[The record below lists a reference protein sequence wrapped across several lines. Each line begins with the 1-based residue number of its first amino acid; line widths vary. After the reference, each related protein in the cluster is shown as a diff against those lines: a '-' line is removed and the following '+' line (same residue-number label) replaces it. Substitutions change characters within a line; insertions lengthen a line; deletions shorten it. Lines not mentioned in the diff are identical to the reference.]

1 MISTRV
7 IYILFGFYVTAKPFS
22 KTGVKPDGQVV
33 ETQNRYRNFRRLL
46 VYVRPYARGLI
57 LALMLTVALTV
68 LGMTPPLIVMYVID
82 SVIIA
87 GNWGMLEVLLLI
99 SILIPVLLTGLRVA
113 TTYQVSYI
121 SYKLIMDIRMKI
133 YGHILALSMKFH
145 EEMGTGKVMSRI
157 MGDVVTVR
165 SMVTRRMLETMT
177 DAVVFLTAIGL
188 CFGLNW
194 KLALMLVAM
203 MPLYLLNYKLFI
215 GGLRSAWQRWRAKM
229 DEVSVGLQER
239 LSGVRLVKA
248 YGQERRENR
257 AFLEDT
263 RESFEYAMEGVVYRA
278 HQETGNWA
286 LTGLRNTLVFC
297 VGCYFVIEGEM
308 TYGAV
313 MAFQAYAMRMFQPV
327 LNLIRMATEFERMMV
342 SLDRI
347 FEILDWPVDIA
358 DRPGAREM
366 PRVRGHVVF
375 DQVWFEYTPG
385 EPVLKNTCLEVQ
397 PGTMVALV
405 GHTGCGKTTL
415 TNLLM
420 RFYDVTR
427 GTITIDGNDLRDV
440 KLRSLRKQIGQ
451 VLQDSVLFD
460 MSIKDNLR
468 YGHLDATES
477 EIIAAARVTE
487 IHEFIMRTPQGYD
500 TMLGEDGIK
509 LSVGEK
515 QRLAIARAVLT
526 DPAILILDEATSALD
541 SLSEALI
548 QKAMANVLKGR
559 TSFVIAH
566 RLSTVV
572 NADLI
577 VVMDHGRI
585 VEMGRHEEL
594 VQKPDG
600 VYRQLYEQ
608 QFAGLDAQ
616 EVAAD

>member
-1 MISTRV
+1 M
-7 IYILFGFYVTAKPFS
+7 
-22 KTGVKPDGQVV
+22 
-33 ETQNRYRNFRRLL
+33 
-46 VYVRPYARGLI
+46 RPYVRGLI

-68 LGMTPPLIVMYVID
+68 LGMTPPLIAMYIID

-87 GNWGMLEVLLLI
+87 GNWGALEVLLLI

-113 TTYQVSYI
+113 TTYKISYI
-121 SYKLIMDIRMKI
+121 SYKLIMDIRLKI
-133 YGHILALSMKFH
+133 YEHILALSMKFH

-165 SMVTRRMLETMT
+165 SMVTQRMLEMMT

-203 MPLYLLNYKLFI
+203 MPLYLLNHKLFI

-229 DEVSVGLQER
+229 DEMSTGLQER
-239 LSGVRLVKA
+239 LTGVRLVKA
-248 YGQERRENR
+248 YGRERRENR
-257 AFLEDT
+257 AFMEDT
-263 RESFEYAMEGVVYRA
+263 RESFEYAMQGVMYRV

-297 VGCYFVIEGEM
+297 VGCYFVIQGEM

-327 LNLIRMATEFERMMV
+327 LNLIRMATEFERMMI

-347 FEILDWPVDIA
+347 FEILDWPVEIA

-366 PRVRGHVVF
+366 PRLRGHVVF
-375 DQVWFEYTPG
+375 DHVWFEYTPG

-397 PGTMVALV
+397 PGTLVALV

-415 TNLLM
+415 TSLLM
-420 RFYDVTR
+420 RFYDVAR
-427 GTITIDGNDLRDV
+427 GTITIDGNDIRDV

-468 YGHLDATES
+468 YGHLDATEA
-477 EIIAAARVTE
+477 EMIAAARMTE

-515 QRLAIARAVLT
+515 QRLSIARAVLT
-526 DPAILILDEATSALD
+526 DPAILVLDEATSALD

-566 RLSTVV
+566 RLSTIV

-577 VVMDHGRI
+577 VVMDQGKI
-585 VEMGRHEEL
+585 IEMGRHEEL
-594 VQKPDG
+594 VRKPDG
-600 VYRQLYEQ
+600 MYRQLYEQ

-616 EVAAD
+616 ELATGVVKGGRR

>member
-1 MISTRV
+1 M
-7 IYILFGFYVTAKPFS
+7 
-22 KTGVKPDGQVV
+22 
-33 ETQNRYRNFRRLL
+33 
-46 VYVRPYARGLI
+46 RPYVRGLI

-68 LGMTPPLIVMYVID
+68 LGMTPPLIAMYIID

-87 GNWGMLEVLLLI
+87 GNWGALEVLLLI

-113 TTYQVSYI
+113 TTYKISYI
-121 SYKLIMDIRMKI
+121 SYKLIMDIRLKI
-133 YGHILALSMKFH
+133 YEHILALSMKFH

-165 SMVTRRMLETMT
+165 SMVTQRMLEMMT

-203 MPLYLLNYKLFI
+203 MPLYLLNHKLFI

-229 DEVSVGLQER
+229 DEMSTGLQER
-239 LSGVRLVKA
+239 LTGVRLVKA
-248 YGQERRENR
+248 YGRERRENR
-257 AFLEDT
+257 AFMEDT
-263 RESFEYAMEGVVYRA
+263 RESFEYAMQGVMYRV

-297 VGCYFVIEGEM
+297 VGCYFVIQGEM

-327 LNLIRMATEFERMMV
+327 LNLIRMATEFERMMI

-347 FEILDWPVDIA
+347 FEILDWPVEIA

-366 PRVRGHVVF
+366 PRLRGHVVF
-375 DQVWFEYTPG
+375 DHVWFEYTPG

-397 PGTMVALV
+397 PGTLVALV

-415 TNLLM
+415 TSLLM
-420 RFYDVTR
+420 RFYDVAR
-427 GTITIDGNDLRDV
+427 GTITIDGNDIRDV

-468 YGHLDATES
+468 YGHLDATEA
-477 EIIAAARVTE
+477 EMIAAARMTE

-526 DPAILILDEATSALD
+526 DPAILVLDEATSALD

-566 RLSTVV
+566 RLSTIV

-577 VVMDHGRI
+577 VVMDQGKI
-585 VEMGRHEEL
+585 IEMGRHEEL
-594 VQKPDG
+594 VRKPDG
-600 VYRQLYEQ
+600 MYRQLYEQ

-616 EVAAD
+616 ELATGVVKGGRR